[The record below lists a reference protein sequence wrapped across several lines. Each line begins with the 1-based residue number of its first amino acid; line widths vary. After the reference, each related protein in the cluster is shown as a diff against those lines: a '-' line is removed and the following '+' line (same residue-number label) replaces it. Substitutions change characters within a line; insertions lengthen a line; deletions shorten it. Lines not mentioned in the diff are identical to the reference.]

1 MGTDSR
7 TSIDVGR
14 LLDRLA
20 AGDEAAR
27 DLLIDRALDRLRRMT
42 RRQRRGFPAVARWEQ
57 TDDVVQGVALRLRR
71 ALLSVRPSDPRAF
84 FGLCAWHIRN
94 ELIQLHRKHYGREGL
109 GAHHASPV
117 PDSHAW
123 HGRAN
128 NSAGDVA
135 DTTHEPG
142 RLAQWTEVHERI
154 AAMPDELREVT
165 ELLWYHELTHADA
178 ARVLGVATKTVSRRW
193 REARMHIG
201 TMLKDGGV

>member
-1 MGTDSR
+1 MGTDTR

-20 AGDEAAR
+20 AGDGAAR
-27 DLLIDRALDRLRRMT
+27 DQLIERALERLRRMA

-71 ALLSVRPSDPRAF
+71 ALPSVRPTDARAF

-109 GAHHASPV
+109 GANHASPA
-117 PDSHAW
+117 PDSASSR
-123 HGRAN
+123 GA
-128 NSAGDVA
+128 AGAIDVA

-142 RLAQWTEVHERI
+142 RLAEWTEVHERI

-165 ELLWYHELTHADA
+165 ELVWYHELTHADA

-193 REARMHIG
+193 RAARMHIG
-201 TMLKDGGV
+201 AAWGSAGG